1 MVDSKVRVM
10 SSDEFAAI
18 DTIVLAFAADPM
30 ARWSWP
36 GQTQF
41 LRALP
46 RLSRAFGGEAFAAG
60 SAYCVGDYV
69 GVALWLPP
77 GIEPDE
83 ERLGEVFQST
93 VEPSR
98 LESIS
103 AIVGEMAKYHPQEP
117 HWYLPLIG
125 VDPMHQGRGH
135 GDTLMTFA
143 LERCDRDRVPAYLES
158 SNPRNMSLP
167 ATRLRTARGNSGRIV
182 TSDCADAAPD
192 SVVIGSRGDRSVAAE
207 RLPDEVESAFADDV
221 CRRRAVA

>member
-1 MVDSKVRVM
+1 MMVASKVRVM
-10 SSDEFAAI
+10 TCDEFAAI

-30 ARWSWP
+30 ARWCWP
-36 GQTQF
+36 GQGQF
-41 LRALP
+41 LGALP
-46 RLSRAFGGEAFAAG
+46 RLSRAFGGKAFAAG
-60 SAYCVGDYV
+60 SAYCIGDYV

-83 ERLGEVFQST
+83 EKLGEVFQST
-93 VEPSR
+93 AEPSR

-143 LERCDRDRVPAYLES
+143 LERCDHDRLPAYLES
-158 SNPRNMSLP
+158 SNPRNMSLYRRHGFEP
-167 ATRLRTARGNSGRIV
+167 LGKIQVGSSPPIVPMLRRI
-182 TSDCADAAPD
+182 A
-192 SVVIGSRGDRSVAAE
+192 
-207 RLPDEVESAFADDV
+207 L
-221 CRRRAVA
+221 